1 MLYGLSGSEWVEWFL
16 PLRLFQYITFRAFGG
31 GATAFLL
38 TLLIGPA
45 LIRRFRRWKIEQIER
60 DDPALAR
67 ARGKQGTPMMGG
79 VLILAALAV
88 SVLLWTAPGNR
99 YVGLAFATAAYMG
112 LVGFWDDYLKLIRR
126 DTRGLNGRVK
136 LALEIAWAAVFV
148 GALWSDPA
156 SRPLVSDVFLPFIK
170 DPFFVGLNFPA
181 ALIFSGLVIV
191 GCVNAVNL
199 TDGLDGLAIGCS
211 SAVSAAYLALAYV
224 AGHAVFARYL
234 LVPFVPGAGELA
246 VFCGCL
252 LGAGLGFLWFNC
264 HPARIFMGDTG
275 SLAVGGAIAAV
286 AILIQQ
292 ELTLFIVGG
301 VFVIEA
307 LSVMAQVV
315 YFKLTGGRRIF
326 RCAPIHHHFE
336 QIAKEHAVAE
346 GRDVEVT
353 ETMVTIRFWILGLLF
368 ALIGVAT
375 LKIR

>member
-1 MLYGLSGSEWVEWFL
+1 MLYWLSHPEWIEWFS
-16 PLRLFQYITFRAFGG
+16 PLRLFKYITFRAFGG

-38 TLLIGPA
+38 TLLVGPA

-60 DDPALAR
+60 DDPALGQI
-67 ARGKQGTPMMGG
+67 RGKRGTPMMGG
-79 VLILAALAV
+79 VLILSALAV

-99 YVGLAFATAAYMG
+99 HVGLAFATTAFMG
-112 LVGFWDDYLKLIRR
+112 LVGFWDDYLKLTRR
-126 DTRGLNGRVK
+126 NTRGLNGRIK
-136 LALEIAWAAVFV
+136 LLLEIAWAAVFV
-148 GALWSDPA
+148 AYLWSDPA
-156 SRPLVSDVFLPFIK
+156 SRPLVSDVLLPFVK
-170 DPFFVGLNFPA
+170 DPFFVGLEFPA

-211 SAVSAAYLALAYV
+211 SAVSAAYLVLAYV
-224 AGHAVFARYL
+224 AGHALFARHL
-234 LVPFVPGAGELA
+234 LIPFVPGAGELA

-292 ELTLFIVGG
+292 EVTLFIVGG

-307 LSVMAQVV
+307 VSVMLQVA

-353 ETMVTIRFWILGLLF
+353 ETMVTVRFWILGLLF